1 MWQKFGFSL
10 WELCVLFCFN
20 LNKNIFWIF
29 KETDRF
35 SIDRDYTNFRFRF
48 FKSLQQYL
56 WVYLIS
62 LSSPVVLPSNF
73 FKMEIQLK
81 QEKQHTLKIKVSCS
95 RKLCTISCSRYGE
108 VGQWLY
114 TVTTIFRNEGYR
126 IEDSMNET
134 RSIRTIIDCVKTY
147 HQFYK
152 KK

>member
-1 MWQKFGFSL
+1 
-10 WELCVLFCFN
+10 
-20 LNKNIFWIF
+20 
-29 KETDRF
+29 
-35 SIDRDYTNFRFRF
+35 
-48 FKSLQQYL
+48 
-56 WVYLIS
+56 
-62 LSSPVVLPSNF
+62 
-73 FKMEIQLK
+73 MEIQLK

-134 RSIRTIIDCVKTY
+134 RSIRTMIDCVKTY

-152 KK
+152 KINKTLKTRNNNPINQTA